1 MDGAEDDAG
10 AIRQLILEHFDGM
23 RWDSET
29 PPDHTCDTGS
39 AAIGAFRD
47 LVSQEK
53 NPIVLLDF
61 MLPDMDAHS
70 VLTQILQ
77 IQPNARIV
85 LETAT
90 EKDDEGIKE
99 LIRLEVSIY

>member
-1 MDGAEDDAG
+1 
-10 AIRQLILEHFDGM
+10 
-23 RWDSET
+23 
-29 PPDHTCDTGS
+29 
-39 AAIGAFRD
+39 
-47 LVSQEK
+47 
-53 NPIVLLDF
+53 